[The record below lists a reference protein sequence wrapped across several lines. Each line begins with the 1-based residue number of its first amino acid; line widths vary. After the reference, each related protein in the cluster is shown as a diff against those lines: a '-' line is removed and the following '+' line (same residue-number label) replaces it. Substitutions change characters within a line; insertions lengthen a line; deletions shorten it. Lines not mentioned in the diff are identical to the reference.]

1 MDNKLN
7 DFCGY
12 SRIDENNFDN
22 IKLKKKLKLECDK
35 FYSVAINN
43 LPNSEKIYSKL
54 ASKIRRKEYSSGGEL
69 LPRGYYCPSPIF
81 DIVTGNCNRGKLLK
95 RITSRS
101 KPTYEYCFNNDN
113 KLIIV
118 NHLYEKCSEFLKYT
132 DNVVVGITFSR
143 GENVEIIS
151 VIECLYD
158 TNGRIV
164 SYTVANSSFNDCHM
178 DQLYKEL
185 YLYNQKGLYKAEI
198 FDYLDDNQG
207 GIVNHD
213 IYSFKHDDDGYL
225 NEYKVETSY
234 FKNDVYKISV
244 KRRL

>member
-1 MDNKLN
+1 MNNELYKCFLKH
-7 DFCGY
+7 GY
-12 SRIDENNFDN
+12 NCKN
-22 IKLKKKLKLECDK
+22 IKPQEEFKLECNRFSLIAK
-35 FYSVAINN
+35 KHLLNCQKTYSALISNI
-43 LPNSEKIYSKL
+43 K
-54 ASKIRRKEYSSGGEL
+54 RKEYSTGGEL
-69 LPRGYYCPSPIF
+69 LPRGFYCPSPIY

-118 NHLYEKCSEFLKYT
+118 NHLYKKCSEFLEYA
-132 DNVVVGITFSR
+132 DNIVVGITFSR

-213 IYSFKHDDDGYL
+213 IYSFKHDDGYL